1 MLKKKKESVNYLD
14 QIPRISIPKWE
25 VLEDGLVEV
34 TVENKGFFN
43 VIAQKCFHRP
53 RTSYIKLDEYG
64 SCVFQQIDGEKSI
77 YEIGQILEQTHEGAS
92 NSYMSGCLH
101 ILRRFGD
108 CIIFSFTDCSEP
120 M

>member
-1 MLKKKKESVNYLD
+1 MPKKKKESVNYLD
-14 QIPRISIPKWE
+14 QIPRISVPKWE

-34 TVENKGFFN
+34 KVENKGFFN
-43 VIAQKCFHRP
+43 VIEQKCFHRP

-92 NSYMSGCLH
+92 NQLYERLSAYFET
-101 ILRRFGD
+101 LRRLHYIQFH
-108 CIIFSFTDCSEP
+108 
-120 M
+120 

>member
-43 VIAQKCFHRP
+43 VIA
-53 RTSYIKLDEYG
+53 
-64 SCVFQQIDGEKSI
+64 EKSI

-92 NSYMSGCLH
+92 NQLYERLSAYFET
-101 ILRRFGD
+101 LRRLHYIQFH
-108 CIIFSFTDCSEP
+108 
-120 M
+120 

>member
-1 MLKKKKESVNYLD
+1 MPKKKKESVNYLD
-14 QIPRISIPKWE
+14 QIPRISVPKWE

-64 SCVFQQIDGEKSI
+64 SCVFQQIDGEKRGLPI
-77 YEIGQILEQTHEGAS
+77 
-92 NSYMSGCLH
+92 SYMSGCLH

>member
-1 MLKKKKESVNYLD
+1 MPKKKKESVNYLD
-14 QIPRISIPKWE
+14 QIPRISVPKWE

-64 SCVFQQIDGEKSI
+64 SCVFQQIDGRR
-77 YEIGQILEQTHEGAS
+77 AS
-92 NSYMSGCLH
+92 MRSDRSWNRPWRGFQSA
-101 ILRRFGD
+101 I
-108 CIIFSFTDCSEP
+108 
-120 M
+120 

>member
-77 YEIGQILEQTHEGAS
+77 YEIGQILEQTHEGLPFSTNYA
-92 NSYMSGCLH
+92 NSKHSTKQHLVELCRP
-101 ILRRFGD
+101 RR
-108 CIIFSFTDCSEP
+108 IF
-120 M
+120 

>member
-1 MLKKKKESVNYLD
+1 MPKKKKESVNYLD
-14 QIPRISIPKWE
+14 QIPRISVPKWE

-64 SCVFQQIDGEKSI
+64 SCEMCIRDRSMIVQRRKIFLIHSI
-77 YEIGQILEQTHEGAS
+77 
-92 NSYMSGCLH
+92 
-101 ILRRFGD
+101 
-108 CIIFSFTDCSEP
+108 
-120 M
+120 